1 MNKLS
6 CLILFVVMFVSCF
19 GLCYLESTDVIFEF
33 LFFSYFLCAF
43 VVMGEYYVLFV
54 ICRIS
59 FVFIRISIK
68 LES

>member
-1 MNKLS
+1 M
-6 CLILFVVMFVSCF
+6 
-19 GLCYLESTDVIFEF
+19 CYLERTDVIFEF

-43 VVMGEYYVLFV
+43 VVMGEYYVFFL

-59 FVFIRISIK
+59 FVLVRISIK